1 MRCSYIA
8 SDAMWLYVACVYVC
22 TRWTLSFSLALLFF
36 AFHNGIGVPLSRC
49 EAIDFFPVHFSLTC
63 LLQFFSFFDF
73 IRFCFPSPTSVQ
85 LFFHCVFVHYV
96 CLYHFANERKT
107 TNACEHKHPKIALEH
122 THAHTNIS
130 TQIFTCQKPEDEILE
145 KTSSRKE
152 GKERERVRAKEAALP
167 SHFFRAVFFGA
178 FSFIFHHV
186 AEDGMYS
193 IQFMILKTYTHIS
206 SV

>member
-1 MRCSYIA
+1 MFIYSLWC
-8 SDAMWLYVACVYVC
+8 YVIVCCLCVCLHTMNVIV
-22 TRWTLSFSLALLFF
+22 FSRSLFF

-49 EAIDFFPVHFSLTC
+49 EAIDFFPVHISLTC

-73 IRFCFPSPTSVQ
+73 IRFCFPSSTSVQ

-107 TNACEHKHPKIALEH
+107 TNACEHKHPNIALEH
-122 THAHTNIS
+122 THTHTPTYLLKFS
-130 TQIFTCQKPEDEILE
+130 HARSQKTKSWKKLQAE
-145 KTSSRKE
+145 KKGRR
-152 GKERERVRAKEAALP
+152 ERERVRAKEAALP